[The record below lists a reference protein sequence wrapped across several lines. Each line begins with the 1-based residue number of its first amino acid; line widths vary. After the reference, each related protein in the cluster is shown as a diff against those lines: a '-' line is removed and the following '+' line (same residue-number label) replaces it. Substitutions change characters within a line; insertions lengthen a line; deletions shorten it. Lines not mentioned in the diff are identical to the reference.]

1 MAETR
6 QLLRVNELQASDYTL
21 LHLDLHKVAKKGV
34 LTGKA
39 VGAVATD
46 DVDGGNGIEVEEGAP
61 SPAS

>member
-46 DVDGGNGIEVEEGAP
+46 DADGGNDIEVEEGAP